1 MYGLYNKNS
10 RLNLFGYS
18 LALNIFPLVAI
29 PALAMGDARVAGV
42 PIAYIP
48 MIASGLVLFISYG
61 IRINYNNKT
70 LYYLMLVFFLY
81 TLIIALFKG
90 VSITTFIYWLMW
102 VFNFSLFIRNE

>member
-1 MYGLYNKNS
+1 MITLYSTLYITLSVILLMYGLYNKNS

-61 IRINYNNKT
+61 IIMCLRKLLLNI
-70 LYYLMLVFFLY
+70 LLFF
-81 TLIIALFKG
+81 IIKG
-90 VSITTFIYWLMW
+90 VP
-102 VFNFSLFIRNE
+102 